1 MTMMRPNWVLRTL
14 ALAAAGLGVAA
25 TAGADPIS
33 YNRDI
38 RPIFSEICF
47 KCHGPDAAHR
57 KGNLR
62 LDLPEAA
69 YGKGKSGELAIV
81 PGSPAK
87 SEIIRR
93 VNELV
98 ALLDSLTGRIDSAW
112 RDIDRSTQAILATAF
127 RGELRP

>member
-1 MTMMRPNWVLRTL
+1 MTMMRPNWVLRML
-14 ALAAAGLGVAA
+14 SLAAAGLVATA
-25 TAGADPIS
+25 TAAGADPIS

-38 RPIFSEICF
+38 RPIFSDICF

-69 YGKGKSGELAIV
+69 YGKGKSGEIAIV
-81 PGSPAK
+81 PGKPEK

-93 VNELV
+93 VTTKDE
-98 ALLDSLTGRIDSAW
+98 DD
-112 RDIDRSTQAILATAF
+112 
-127 RGELRP
+127 

>member
-1 MTMMRPNWVLRTL
+1 MTMMRSRWMLRRL
-14 ALAAAGLGVAA
+14 ALAAAGLVAAAA

-33 YNRDI
+33 YNRDV
-38 RPIFSEICF
+38 RPIFSDICF

-69 YGKGKSGELAIV
+69 HGKGKSGEIAIV

-93 VNELV
+93 VTTKDEDDLMPPPGEHKALRKADVEALTRWV
-98 ALLDSLTGRIDSAW
+98 AEG
-112 RDIDRSTQAILATAF
+112 
-127 RGELRP
+127 LRPTS